1 MHTNCNN
8 TTVMLKKSYV
18 YFLAP
23 FFILC
28 VVSACQKP
36 DIKFGDQYLD
46 NGLTQI
52 TRIDTFGVDLST
64 VYTDSFPTSAKGVSL
79 VGGYSDPYFGR
90 IDTKTF
96 FEIAPPSTTAADFLR
111 AVYDSM
117 YLTLRLNQSYYGD
130 TTKPVHIDIS
140 RLNQLIVA
148 PYINGVP
155 GYYLFNIDKF
165 AVYPKPLGSTDV
177 LIRPHLTDSI
187 HIKLDDALG
196 KDLFARIKSG
206 DPVIQNTTNFLNY
219 FYGLCISSNGSS
231 SLVFGCKDTLDF
243 KLMYH
248 LPSQYKDSLAV
259 KFSLNNTSHHFTN
272 ISVNRAGSPVLQ
284 NLGPVVTGGKT
295 NISSKATNNMA
306 FTQAV
311 SSTMIKIRFPTI
323 QNIFYTSNFAKIL
336 KAVLILKPVIGS
348 YSPFYYL
355 PPQLRLSTTNYSN
368 LVGTDLTALTGSG
381 SYATQYGNLFL
392 DYFNG
397 QTSYSYDITNYI
409 KSISVNGL
417 YPYNQD
423 GLLLVPPSPAF
434 ETQFSRAIFGDKN
447 NSVANN
453 RVELQIYY
461 ATVNTN

>member
-1 MHTNCNN
+1 M
-8 TTVMLKKSYV
+8 
-18 YFLAP
+18 
-23 FFILC
+23 LC

-36 DIKFGDQYLD
+36 DIKFGDQFLD
-46 NGLTQI
+46 NGITQI
-52 TRIDTFGVDLST
+52 TKIDTFGVDLST
-64 VYTDSFPTSAKGVSL
+64 VYTDSFPTSAKGVTL

-90 IDTKTF
+90 IDTKTY
-96 FEIAPPSTTAADFLR
+96 FEIAPPSTTASDFTR
-111 AVYDSM
+111 AVYDSL

-130 TTKPVHIDIS
+130 TTQPVHINIS
-140 RLNQLIVA
+140 RLNQVILA

-155 GYYLFNIDKF
+155 GYYLFNIDKL
-165 AVYPKPLGSTDV
+165 AVNPTPLGSTDV

-196 KDLFARIKSG
+196 KDLFAKIKTN
-206 DPVIQNTTNFLNY
+206 DPIIQNTTNFLNY
-219 FYGLCISSNGSS
+219 FYGLCISSNGNS
-231 SLVFGCKDTLDF
+231 SLVFGCKDSLDF

-248 LPSQYKDSLAV
+248 LPSLYRDSLTV
-259 KFSLNNTSHHFTN
+259 KFGINNSSHHYTN
-272 ISVNRAGSPVLQ
+272 ISVNRTGSILQ
-284 NLGPVVTGGKT
+284 NLGPALASGKSN
-295 NISSKATNNMA
+295 NISSKATKNMA
-306 FTQAV
+306 FTQAA
-311 SSTMIKIRFPTI
+311 SSTMIKIRFPSI
-323 QNIFYTSNFAKIL
+323 QNIFYTTNFSKIL
-336 KAVLILKPVIGS
+336 RAVLILKPVQGS

-368 LVGTDLTALTGSG
+368 SLGTDLTALTGSG

-409 KSISVNGL
+409 KSISVDGL

-453 RVELQIYY
+453 RVELDIYY

>member
-8 TTVMLKKSYV
+8 TTVMLKKSYA

-23 FFILC
+23 FFIFC

-36 DIKFGDQYLD
+36 DIKFGDQYVD

-64 VYTDSFPTSAKGVSL
+64 VYTDSFPTSAKGVTL

-90 IDTKTF
+90 IDTKTY
-96 FEIAPPSTTAADFLR
+96 FEIAPPSTTAANFTL
-111 AVYDSM
+111 ATYDSM
-117 YLTLRLNQSYYGD
+117 YLTLRLNQTYYGD

-140 RLNQLIVA
+140 RLNQVILA
-148 PYINGVP
+148 PYTNGIP
-155 GYYLFNIDKF
+155 GYYLFNNENL
-165 AVYPKPLGSTDV
+165 AVYPTPLGSIDV

-187 HIKLDDALG
+187 HIRLDDALG
-196 KDLFARIKSG
+196 KEFFAKIKSG
-206 DPVIQNTTNFLNY
+206 QTEILNTTNFLNY
-219 FYGLCISSNGSS
+219 FYGLRISSNGNS

-248 LPSQYKDSLAV
+248 LPSMYRDSLSV
-259 KFSLNNTSHHFTN
+259 NFSINNSSHHFTN
-272 ISVNRAGSPVLQ
+272 ISVNRAGTILQ
-284 NLGPVVTGGKT
+284 NLGPALAAGKSN
-295 NISSKATNNMA
+295 NISSKITGNMA
-306 FTQAV
+306 FTQAA
-311 SSTMIKIRFPTI
+311 SSTMIKIRFPNI
-323 QNIFYTSNFAKIL
+323 QNIFYTSNFARIL
-336 KAVLILKPVIGS
+336 KAVLILKPVLGS

-355 PPQLRLSTTNYSN
+355 PPQLRLSSTNYSN
-368 LVGTDLTALTGSG
+368 ALGTDLTALTGSG

-409 KSISVNGL
+409 KSISVDGL
-417 YPYNQD
+417 YPYNQA
-423 GLLLVPPSPAF
+423 GLLLVPPSPAY

-453 RVELQIYY
+453 RVELDIYY